1 MVHSADN
8 RSASPPCSTRVPLH
22 MASMQ
27 LDPAAVAATCSQA
40 QSELAAAF
48 SRGLDR
54 TVRVAVGQP
63 GRWSDFSSKCTG
75 AGLLLVL
82 GSQQAV
88 LCLLCDSSGFVPRWS
103 VAPDATSRSR
113 LATLAQELLLLA
125 LPEGAVDESFA
136 AGHVSD
142 LHVALQRAAVTEAAS
157 VLPLQLTDDAGTNAV
172 LYLVWPAQKPEMALQ
187 EPIPSQTETTAAAS
201 PAVTNQAQPAQAAAS
216 TPRSRPKSVA
226 ELPPYTQS
234 LLRIKVPVVVT
245 LASRKQPVARILDL
259 GPGSILQF
267 DKSCEDLLDIEVGGR
282 CIARGE
288 AVKVGDKFGIRIAN
302 FSPTGERFHTVR
314 RNDKDRT

>member
-1 MVHSADN
+1 MMPITAPPFRPATLPFPCMV
-8 RSASPPCSTRVPLH
+8 ST
-22 MASMQ
+22 Q
-27 LDPAAVAATCSQA
+27 LDPAAVAATCTQA
-40 QSELAAAF
+40 QSELAAAL

-63 GRWSDFSSKCTG
+63 GTWSKCSSECAG
-75 AGLLLVL
+75 GGLLLVL

-88 LCLLCDSSGFVPRWS
+88 LCLLCDSSGLVPRWS
-103 VAPDATSRSR
+103 IAPDATGRSR
-113 LATLAQELLLLA
+113 LATLAQELWLLA

-142 LHVALQRAAVTEAAS
+142 LHLALQRAAVHETAS
-157 VLPLQLTDDAGTNAV
+157 MLPLQLTDDGGTNAV
-172 LYLVWPAQKPEMALQ
+172 LYLVWPAQKPQLALQ
-187 EPIPSQTETTAAAS
+187 EPMPGQAEATTAATPSQTAE
-201 PAVTNQAQPAQAAAS
+201 AQSAQAAAS
-216 TPRSRPKSVA
+216 TPRLRPRSIA

-267 DKSCEDLLDIEVGGR
+267 DKSCEDLLDVEVGGR

-314 RNDKDRT
+314 PKDKASL